1 MKSALFASLV
11 VLSLAACTMDDK
23 SITAPV
29 AVVHVP
35 VVTTISISPVATQL
49 EIGRT
54 ATLIGVARSQLDSVM
69 PGIVLTWSSTN
80 PAVATVAA
88 GGVVTAISKGTTT
101 ITAAAGAKTGS
112 ATVFVVD
119 PSVATVTIAATVPSL
134 FYVGQ
139 TLQAVAVAKDAG
151 GNTLTAFITTWTSSN
166 TAVATVSSTG
176 LITAA
181 AAGTATVTASTS
193 GKTGSVSVT
202 VSLVPVTSVTLSTA
216 KAVKIGRTMQVTS
229 VLKNSTGGTLTSDQ
243 RSFVWA
249 TTDSTVATVSAAGV
263 LTGLAA
269 GTTVISCIIENKLG
283 LLTVVVSEVAIDRV
297 VVTPDSSSVVV
308 GATKQLS
315 ATAFDA
321 DSVTVSVPALNGRT
335 FVWSSSAVA
344 KAVISSTGL
353 VTAVATG
360 TANMTAT
367 LEVLSGLVGVKSGV
381 GVITIP

>member
-54 ATLIGVARSQLDSVM
+54 ATLIGVVRSQLDSVM
-69 PGIVLTWSSTN
+69 FGIVLTWSSTN
-80 PAVATVAA
+80 PAVATVTA

-101 ITAAAGAKTGS
+101 IIAAAGAKTGS

-119 PSVATVTIAATVPSL
+119 PSVSTVTITTAVPSL

-139 TLQAVAVAKDAG
+139 TLQAVAVVKDG
-151 GNTLTAFITTWTSSN
+151 SNNTLTAFATTWASSN

-176 LITAA
+176 LITAVT
-181 AAGTATVTASTS
+181 AGATTVTATAS
-193 GKTGSVSVT
+193 GKTSSVSVT
-202 VSLVPVTSVTLSTA
+202 VSLVPVASVTLSTA
-216 KAVKIGRTMQVTS
+216 KAVQIGRTMAITS

-243 RSFVWA
+243 RSFIWA
-249 TTDSTVATVSAAGV
+249 TTDSTVATVSTAGV
-263 LTGLAA
+263 ITGLAA

-283 LLTVVVSEVAIDRV
+283 LLTVTVSEVAIDRI

-315 ATAFDA
+315 AAAFDV
-321 DSVTVSVPALNGRT
+321 DSVSVSVPALNGRT
-335 FVWSSSAVA
+335 FVWTSSSNA

-353 VTAVATG
+353 VTAIATG

-367 LEVLSGLVGVKSGV
+367 IGAKSGV